1 MAVND
6 YEPGSMVITHVQ
18 GGGRDIIQYIPA
30 RSSYGTPPFVP
41 PGPSPYVGPGMQEYR
56 KLRGTL
62 DKSHSEL
69 KKNLKNETLKEVD
82 ELKSE
87 AGLPGKAVSANDI
100 RDEKSIVD
108 ALMDAKAKSLKAIE
122 DRPAN
127 AYTASD
133 FPQKSESMYQN
144 QLLASR
150 KFYGEFLDRHMSE
163 LAKAYSADIYKAQI
177 AILKQTS
184 QELESKA
191 RSLEAE
197 AQRAAAEV
205 EADYKARKA
214 NIEKKV
220 QSELDQAG
228 SALPQLSNPAPEQW
242 LERATQLVTQA
253 IANKKKLQTANNAL
267 IAKAPNALEKQKAT
281 YNADLLVDE
290 IASLQARLDKLNAE
304 TARRKEIARQAAIRA
319 GNTYAMPANGSVVA
333 TAAGRGLIQVAQGAA
348 SLAQAI
354 SDAIAVL
361 GRVLASAPSVM
372 AVGFAS
378 LTYSSRTA
386 EQWQDQTPDSVRYAL
401 GMDANK
407 LGLPSSVNLNAVAK
421 AGGTVD
427 LPMRLTNEARGNTTT
442 LSVVS
447 TDGVSVPKAVPVRMA
462 AYNAA
467 TGLYEVTVP
476 STVAEAP
483 PLILTWTPASPP
495 GNQNPSSTTPVVP
508 KPVPVYEGAT
518 LTPLKTEPET
528 YPGVITLPDDLI
540 IGFPADSGIKPV
552 YVMFNSPYGE
562 TNAKGKYS
570 GRNYNTDKAGG
581 PILDLDWRTAKI
593 DRAGVDK
600 VKLHA
605 RRFESAPENIVM
617 TDRLEKILRGE
628 IPVTDIDKRYYTHEI
643 RELERYRNLGVK
655 DGEIPKSVQEQK
667 EVWNNTHTATLEDY
681 KVNEREQPL
690 YTAEALRAAYEKELK
705 DALGGIK

>member
-1 MAVND
+1 
-6 YEPGSMVITHVQ
+6 
-18 GGGRDIIQYIPA
+18 
-30 RSSYGTPPFVP
+30 
-41 PGPSPYVGPGMQEYR
+41 
-56 KLRGTL
+56 
-62 DKSHSEL
+62 
-69 KKNLKNETLKEVD
+69 
-82 ELKSE
+82 
-87 AGLPGKAVSANDI
+87 
-100 RDEKSIVD
+100 
-108 ALMDAKAKSLKAIE
+108 MDAKAKSLKAIE

-127 AYTASD
+127 LYTASD
-133 FPQKSESMYQN
+133 FPQKSESMYQS

-184 QELESKA
+184 QELENKA

-214 NIEKKV
+214 NVEKKV

-228 SALPQLSNPAPEQW
+228 NALPQLTNPTPEQW

-319 GNTYAMPANGSVVA
+319 ANTYAMPANGSVVA

-401 GMDANK
+401 GMDAAK
-407 LGLPSSVNLNAVAK
+407 LGLPPSVNLNAVAK
-421 AGGTVD
+421 ASGTVD

-462 AYNAA
+462 AYNAT

-476 STVAEAP
+476 STTAEAP

-518 LTPLKTEPET
+518 LTPVKATPET
-528 YPGVITLPDDLI
+528 YPGVITLPEDLI
-540 IGFPADSGIKPV
+540 IGFPADSGIKPI
-552 YVMFNSPYGE
+552 YVMFRDPRDVPGAATGKGQPVSGNWLGAASQGEGAPIPSQIADKLRGKTFKNWRDFREQFWIAVANDPELSKQFNPGSLAVMRDGGAPYVRE
-562 TNAKGKYS
+562 S
-570 GRNYNTDKAGG
+570 EQAGG
-581 PILDLDWRTAKI
+581 RIKI
-593 DRAGVDK
+593 EIHHKVRIADGGGVYNMGNLVAVTPK
-600 VKLHA
+600 RH
-605 RRFESAPENIVM
+605 I
-617 TDRLEKILRGE
+617 E
-628 IPVTDIDKRYYTHEI
+628 IHK
-643 RELERYRNLGVK
+643 
-655 DGEIPKSVQEQK
+655 
-667 EVWNNTHTATLEDY
+667 
-681 KVNEREQPL
+681 
-690 YTAEALRAAYEKELK
+690 
-705 DALGGIK
+705 GGK

>member
-1 MAVND
+1 
-6 YEPGSMVITHVQ
+6 
-18 GGGRDIIQYIPA
+18 
-30 RSSYGTPPFVP
+30 
-41 PGPSPYVGPGMQEYR
+41 MQEYR
-56 KLRGTL
+56 KLRSTL

-108 ALMDAKAKSLKAIE
+108 ALMDAKAESLKAIE

-127 AYTASD
+127 LYTASD
-133 FPQKSESMYQN
+133 FPQKSESMYQS

-184 QELESKA
+184 QELENKA

-214 NIEKKV
+214 NVEKKV

-228 SALPQLSNPAPEQW
+228 NALPQLTNPTPEQW

-319 GNTYAMPANGSVVA
+319 ANTYAMPANGSVVA

-401 GMDANK
+401 GMDAAK
-407 LGLPSSVNLNAVAK
+407 LGLPPSVNLNAVAK
-421 AGGTVD
+421 ASGTVD

-462 AYNAA
+462 AYNAT

-476 STVAEAP
+476 STTAEAP

-518 LTPLKTEPET
+518 LTPVKATPET
-528 YPGVITLPDDLI
+528 YPGVITLPEDLI
-540 IGFPADSGIKPV
+540 IGFPADSGIKPI
-552 YVMFNSPYGE
+552 YVMFRDPRDVPGAATGKGQPVSGNWLGAASQGEGAPIPSQIADKLRGKTFKNWRDFREQFWIAVANDPELSKQFNPGSLAVMRDGGAPYVRESEQAGGRIKIE
-562 TNAKGKYS
+562 IHHKVRIADGGGVYNMGQPCCSNAKTS
-570 GRNYNTDKAGG
+570 
-581 PILDLDWRTAKI
+581 
-593 DRAGVDK
+593 
-600 VKLHA
+600 
-605 RRFESAPENIVM
+605 
-617 TDRLEKILRGE
+617 
-628 IPVTDIDKRYYTHEI
+628 
-643 RELERYRNLGVK
+643 YRNPQGR
-655 DGEIPKSVQEQK
+655 
-667 EVWNNTHTATLEDY
+667 EV
-681 KVNEREQPL
+681 
-690 YTAEALRAAYEKELK
+690 
-705 DALGGIK
+705 I

>member
-41 PGPSPYVGPGMQEYR
+41 PGPSPYVGTGMQEYR
-56 KLRGTL
+56 KLRSTL

-82 ELKSE
+82 ELKNE

-108 ALMDAKAKSLKAIE
+108 ALMDAKAKSLKVIE

-127 AYTASD
+127 LYTASD
-133 FPQKSESMYQN
+133 FPQKSESMYQS

-163 LAKAYSADIYKAQI
+163 LAKAYSADIYKEQI

-184 QELESKA
+184 QELENKA

-214 NIEKKV
+214 NVEKKV

-228 SALPQLSNPAPEQW
+228 NALPQLTNPTPEQW

-319 GNTYAMPANGSVVA
+319 ANTYAMPANGSVVA

-401 GMDANK
+401 GMDAAK
-407 LGLPSSVNLNAVAK
+407 LGLPPSVNLNAVAK
-421 AGGTVD
+421 ASGTVD

-462 AYNAA
+462 AYNAT

-476 STVAEAP
+476 STTAEAP

-518 LTPLKTEPET
+518 LTPVKATPET
-528 YPGVITLPDDLI
+528 YPGVITLPEDLI
-540 IGFPADSGIKPV
+540 IGFPADSGIKPI
-552 YVMFNSPYGE
+552 YVMFRDPRDVPGAATGKGQPVSGNWLGAASQGEGAPIPSQIADKLRGKTFKNWRDFREQFWIAVANDPELSKQFNPGSLAVMRDGGAPYARE
-562 TNAKGKYS
+562 S
-570 GRNYNTDKAGG
+570 EQAGG
-581 PILDLDWRTAKI
+581 RIKI
-593 DRAGVDK
+593 EIHHKVRIADGGGVYNMGNLVAVTPK
-600 VKLHA
+600 RH
-605 RRFESAPENIVM
+605 I
-617 TDRLEKILRGE
+617 E
-628 IPVTDIDKRYYTHEI
+628 IHK
-643 RELERYRNLGVK
+643 
-655 DGEIPKSVQEQK
+655 
-667 EVWNNTHTATLEDY
+667 
-681 KVNEREQPL
+681 
-690 YTAEALRAAYEKELK
+690 
-705 DALGGIK
+705 GGK

>member
-1 MAVND
+1 
-6 YEPGSMVITHVQ
+6 
-18 GGGRDIIQYIPA
+18 
-30 RSSYGTPPFVP
+30 
-41 PGPSPYVGPGMQEYR
+41 MQEYR
-56 KLRGTL
+56 KLRSTL

-127 AYTASD
+127 LYTASD
-133 FPQKSESMYQN
+133 FPQKSESMYQS

-184 QELESKA
+184 QELENKA

-214 NIEKKV
+214 NVEKKV

-228 SALPQLSNPAPEQW
+228 NALPQLTNPTPEQW

-319 GNTYAMPANGSVVA
+319 ANTYAMPANGSVVA

-401 GMDANK
+401 GMDAAK
-407 LGLPSSVNLNAVAK
+407 LGLPPSVNLNAVAK
-421 AGGTVD
+421 ASGTVD

-462 AYNAA
+462 AYNAT

-476 STVAEAP
+476 STTAEAP

-518 LTPLKTEPET
+518 LTPVKATPET
-528 YPGVITLPDDLI
+528 YPGVITLPEDLI
-540 IGFPADSGIKPV
+540 IGFPADSGIKPI
-552 YVMFNSPYGE
+552 YVMFRDPRDVPGAATGKGQPVSGNWLGAASQGEGAPIPSQIADKLRGKTFKNWRDFREQFWIAVANDPELSKQFNPGSLAVMRDGGAPYVRE
-562 TNAKGKYS
+562 S
-570 GRNYNTDKAGG
+570 EQAGG
-581 PILDLDWRTAKI
+581 RIKI
-593 DRAGVDK
+593 EIHHKVRIADGGGVYNMGNLVAVTPK
-600 VKLHA
+600 RH
-605 RRFESAPENIVM
+605 M
-617 TDRLEKILRGE
+617 E
-628 IPVTDIDKRYYTHEI
+628 IHK
-643 RELERYRNLGVK
+643 
-655 DGEIPKSVQEQK
+655 
-667 EVWNNTHTATLEDY
+667 
-681 KVNEREQPL
+681 
-690 YTAEALRAAYEKELK
+690 
-705 DALGGIK
+705 GGK

>member
-41 PGPSPYVGPGMQEYR
+41 PGPSPYVGTGMQEYR
-56 KLRGTL
+56 KLRSTL

-82 ELKSE
+82 ELKNE

-108 ALMDAKAKSLKAIE
+108 ALMDAKAKSLKVIE

-127 AYTASD
+127 LYTASD
-133 FPQKSESMYQN
+133 FPQKSESMYQS

-163 LAKAYSADIYKAQI
+163 LAKAYSADIYKEQI

-184 QELESKA
+184 QELENKA

-214 NIEKKV
+214 NVEKKV
-220 QSELDQAG
+220 QSELDQTG
-228 SALPQLSNPAPEQW
+228 NALPQLTNPTPEQW

-319 GNTYAMPANGSVVA
+319 ANTYAMPANGSVVA

-401 GMDANK
+401 GMDAAK
-407 LGLPSSVNLNAVAK
+407 LGLPPSVNLNAVAK
-421 AGGTVD
+421 ASGTVD

-462 AYNAA
+462 AYNAT

-476 STVAEAP
+476 STTAEAP

-508 KPVPVYEGAT
+508 KPVPVYEGVT
-518 LTPLKTEPET
+518 LTPLKTEPES
-528 YPGVITLPDDLI
+528 YPGVLLDLNDLI
-540 IGFPADSGIKPV
+540 VIFPADSGVKPV
-552 YVMFNSPYGE
+552 YVMLSSPLDSGIFTRRQLQKKFDSHKYDFGLGE
-562 TNAKGKYS
+562 KSANNGTLAEFRDKILEHLADPATVEKGTYHSEVKSKVHYNA
-570 GRNYNTDKAGG
+570 
-581 PILDLDWRTAKI
+581 RT
-593 DRAGVDK
+593 
-600 VKLHA
+600 
-605 RRFESAPENIVM
+605 NIVVIIGEDGM
-617 TDRLEKILRGE
+617 FVSGWRIEPGTDQYNFYMK
-628 IPVTDIDKRYYTHEI
+628 
-643 RELERYRNLGVK
+643 N
-655 DGEIPKSVQEQK
+655 
-667 EVWNNTHTATLEDY
+667 EVL
-681 KVNEREQPL
+681 
-690 YTAEALRAAYEKELK
+690 
-705 DALGGIK
+705 

>member
-1 MAVND
+1 
-6 YEPGSMVITHVQ
+6 
-18 GGGRDIIQYIPA
+18 
-30 RSSYGTPPFVP
+30 
-41 PGPSPYVGPGMQEYR
+41 MQEYR
-56 KLRGTL
+56 KLRSTL

-87 AGLPGKAVSANDI
+87 AGLPGRAVSANDI

-108 ALMDAKAKSLKAIE
+108 ALMDAKAKSLKVIE

-127 AYTASD
+127 LYTASD
-133 FPQKSESMYQN
+133 FPQKSESMYQS

-184 QELESKA
+184 QELENKA

-214 NIEKKV
+214 NVEKKV

-228 SALPQLSNPAPEQW
+228 NALPQLTNPTPEQW

-319 GNTYAMPANGSVVA
+319 ANTYAMPANGSVVA

-401 GMDANK
+401 GMDAAK
-407 LGLPSSVNLNAVAK
+407 LGLPPSVNLNAVAK
-421 AGGTVD
+421 ASGTVD

-462 AYNAA
+462 AYNAT

-476 STVAEAP
+476 STTAEAP

-495 GNQNPSSTTPVVP
+495 GNQNPSSTTPVIP
-508 KPVPVYEGAT
+508 KAVPVYEGAT
-518 LTPLKTEPET
+518 LTPVKASPET
-528 YPGVITLPDDLI
+528 YPGVITLPEDLI
-540 IGFPADSGIKPV
+540 IGFPADSGIKPI
-552 YVMFNSPYGE
+552 YVMFRDPRDVPGAATGKGQPVSGNWLGAASQGEGAPIPSQIADKLRGKTFKNWRDFREQFWIAVANDPELSKQFNPGSLAVMRDGGAPYVRE
-562 TNAKGKYS
+562 S
-570 GRNYNTDKAGG
+570 EQAGG
-581 PILDLDWRTAKI
+581 RIKI
-593 DRAGVDK
+593 EIHHKVRIADGGGVYNMGNLVAVTPK
-600 VKLHA
+600 RH
-605 RRFESAPENIVM
+605 I
-617 TDRLEKILRGE
+617 E
-628 IPVTDIDKRYYTHEI
+628 IHK
-643 RELERYRNLGVK
+643 
-655 DGEIPKSVQEQK
+655 
-667 EVWNNTHTATLEDY
+667 
-681 KVNEREQPL
+681 
-690 YTAEALRAAYEKELK
+690 
-705 DALGGIK
+705 GGK

>member
-1 MAVND
+1 
-6 YEPGSMVITHVQ
+6 
-18 GGGRDIIQYIPA
+18 
-30 RSSYGTPPFVP
+30 
-41 PGPSPYVGPGMQEYR
+41 MQEYR
-56 KLRGTL
+56 KLRSTL

-108 ALMDAKAKSLKAIE
+108 ALMDAKAKSLKVIE

-127 AYTASD
+127 LYTASD
-133 FPQKSESMYQN
+133 FPQKSESMYQS

-184 QELESKA
+184 QELENKA

-214 NIEKKV
+214 NVEKKV

-228 SALPQLSNPAPEQW
+228 NALPQLTNPTPEQW

-319 GNTYAMPANGSVVA
+319 ANTYAMPANGSVVA

-427 LPMRLTNEARGNTTT
+427 LPMRLTNETRGNTTT

-462 AYNAA
+462 AYNTA

-483 PLILTWTPASPP
+483 PLILTWTPVSPP

-518 LTPLKTEPET
+518 LTPVKATPET
-528 YPGVITLPDDLI
+528 YLGVITLPEDLI
-540 IGFPADSGIKPV
+540 IGFPADSGIKPI
-552 YVMFNSPYGE
+552 YVMFRDPRDVPGAATGKGQPVSGNWLGAASQGEGAPIPSQIADKLRGKTFKNWRDFREQFWIAVANDPELSKQFNPGSLAVMRDGGAPYVRE
-562 TNAKGKYS
+562 S
-570 GRNYNTDKAGG
+570 EQAGG
-581 PILDLDWRTAKI
+581 RIKI
-593 DRAGVDK
+593 EIHHKVRIADGGGVYNMGNLVAVTPK
-600 VKLHA
+600 RH
-605 RRFESAPENIVM
+605 I
-617 TDRLEKILRGE
+617 E
-628 IPVTDIDKRYYTHEI
+628 IHK
-643 RELERYRNLGVK
+643 
-655 DGEIPKSVQEQK
+655 
-667 EVWNNTHTATLEDY
+667 
-681 KVNEREQPL
+681 
-690 YTAEALRAAYEKELK
+690 
-705 DALGGIK
+705 GGK

>member
-1 MAVND
+1 
-6 YEPGSMVITHVQ
+6 
-18 GGGRDIIQYIPA
+18 
-30 RSSYGTPPFVP
+30 
-41 PGPSPYVGPGMQEYR
+41 MQEYR
-56 KLRGTL
+56 KLRSTL

-127 AYTASD
+127 LYTASD
-133 FPQKSESMYQN
+133 FPQKSESMYQS

-184 QELESKA
+184 QELENKA

-214 NIEKKV
+214 NVEKKV

-228 SALPQLSNPAPEQW
+228 NALPQLTNPTPEQW

-319 GNTYAMPANGSVVA
+319 ANTYAMPANGSVVA

-354 SDAIAVL
+354 SDAIVVL

-401 GMDANK
+401 GMDAAK
-407 LGLPSSVNLNAVAK
+407 LGLPPSVNLNAVAK
-421 AGGTVD
+421 ASGTVD

-462 AYNAA
+462 AYNAT

-476 STVAEAP
+476 STTAEAP

-518 LTPLKTEPET
+518 LTPVKATPET
-528 YPGVITLPDDLI
+528 YPGVITLPEDLI
-540 IGFPADSGIKPV
+540 IGFPADSGIKPI
-552 YVMFNSPYGE
+552 YVMFRDPRDVPGAATGKGQPVSGNWLGAASQGEGAPIPSQIADKLRGKTFKNWRDFREQFWIAVANDPELSKQFNPGSLAVMRDGGAPYVRE
-562 TNAKGKYS
+562 S
-570 GRNYNTDKAGG
+570 EQAGG
-581 PILDLDWRTAKI
+581 RIKI
-593 DRAGVDK
+593 EIHHKVRIADGGGVYNMGNLVAVTPK
-600 VKLHA
+600 RHIEIHKG
-605 RRFESAPENIVM
+605 
-617 TDRLEKILRGE
+617 GE
-628 IPVTDIDKRYYTHEI
+628 
-643 RELERYRNLGVK
+643 
-655 DGEIPKSVQEQK
+655 
-667 EVWNNTHTATLEDY
+667 
-681 KVNEREQPL
+681 
-690 YTAEALRAAYEKELK
+690 
-705 DALGGIK
+705 

>member
-1 MAVND
+1 
-6 YEPGSMVITHVQ
+6 
-18 GGGRDIIQYIPA
+18 
-30 RSSYGTPPFVP
+30 
-41 PGPSPYVGPGMQEYR
+41 MQEYR
-56 KLRGTL
+56 KLRSTL

-127 AYTASD
+127 LYTASD
-133 FPQKSESMYQN
+133 FPQKSESMYQS

-184 QELESKA
+184 QELENKA

-214 NIEKKV
+214 NVEKKV

-228 SALPQLSNPAPEQW
+228 NALPQLTNPTPEQW

-319 GNTYAMPANGSVVA
+319 ANTYAMPANGSVVA

-407 LGLPSSVNLNAVAK
+407 LGLTSSVNLNAVAK

-427 LPMRLTNEARGNTTT
+427 LPMRLTNETRGNTTT

-462 AYNAA
+462 AYNTA

-483 PLILTWTPASPP
+483 PLILTWTPVSPP

-518 LTPLKTEPET
+518 LTPVKATPET
-528 YPGVITLPDDLI
+528 YPGVITLPEDLI
-540 IGFPADSGIKPV
+540 IGFPADSGIKPI
-552 YVMFNSPYGE
+552 YVMFRDPRDVPGAATGKGQPVSGNWLGAASQGEGAPIPSQIADKLRGKTFKNWRDFREQFWIAVANDPELSKQFNPGSLAVMRDGGAPYVRE
-562 TNAKGKYS
+562 S
-570 GRNYNTDKAGG
+570 EQAGG
-581 PILDLDWRTAKI
+581 RIKI
-593 DRAGVDK
+593 EIHHKVRIADGGGVYNMGNLVAVTPK
-600 VKLHA
+600 RH
-605 RRFESAPENIVM
+605 I
-617 TDRLEKILRGE
+617 E
-628 IPVTDIDKRYYTHEI
+628 IHK
-643 RELERYRNLGVK
+643 
-655 DGEIPKSVQEQK
+655 
-667 EVWNNTHTATLEDY
+667 
-681 KVNEREQPL
+681 
-690 YTAEALRAAYEKELK
+690 
-705 DALGGIK
+705 GGK

>member
-1 MAVND
+1 
-6 YEPGSMVITHVQ
+6 
-18 GGGRDIIQYIPA
+18 
-30 RSSYGTPPFVP
+30 
-41 PGPSPYVGPGMQEYR
+41 MQEYR
-56 KLRGTL
+56 KLRSTL

-108 ALMDAKAKSLKAIE
+108 ALMDAKAKSLKVIE

-127 AYTASD
+127 LYTASD
-133 FPQKSESMYQN
+133 FPQKSESMYQS

-184 QELESKA
+184 QELENKA

-214 NIEKKV
+214 NVEKKV

-228 SALPQLSNPAPEQW
+228 NALPQLTNPTPEQW

-319 GNTYAMPANGSVVA
+319 ANTYAMPANGSVVA

-427 LPMRLTNEARGNTTT
+427 LLMRLTNETRGNTTT

-462 AYNAA
+462 AYNTA

-483 PLILTWTPASPP
+483 PLILTWTPVSPP

-518 LTPLKTEPET
+518 LTPVKATPET
-528 YPGVITLPDDLI
+528 YPGVITLPEDLI
-540 IGFPADSGIKPV
+540 IGFPADSGIKPI
-552 YVMFNSPYGE
+552 YVMFRDPRDVPGAATGKGQPVSGNWLGAASQGEGAPIPSQIADKLRGKTFKNWRDFREQFWIAVANDPELSKQFNPGSLAVMRDGGAPYVRE
-562 TNAKGKYS
+562 S
-570 GRNYNTDKAGG
+570 EQAGG
-581 PILDLDWRTAKI
+581 RIKI
-593 DRAGVDK
+593 EIHHKVRIADGGGVYNMGNLVAVTPK
-600 VKLHA
+600 RH
-605 RRFESAPENIVM
+605 I
-617 TDRLEKILRGE
+617 E
-628 IPVTDIDKRYYTHEI
+628 IHK
-643 RELERYRNLGVK
+643 
-655 DGEIPKSVQEQK
+655 
-667 EVWNNTHTATLEDY
+667 
-681 KVNEREQPL
+681 
-690 YTAEALRAAYEKELK
+690 
-705 DALGGIK
+705 GGK

>member
-1 MAVND
+1 
-6 YEPGSMVITHVQ
+6 
-18 GGGRDIIQYIPA
+18 
-30 RSSYGTPPFVP
+30 
-41 PGPSPYVGPGMQEYR
+41 MQEYR
-56 KLRGTL
+56 KLRSTL

-108 ALMDAKAKSLKAIE
+108 ALMDAKAKSLKVIE

-127 AYTASD
+127 LYTASD
-133 FPQKSESMYQN
+133 FPQKSESMYQS

-184 QELESKA
+184 QELENKA

-214 NIEKKV
+214 DVEKKV

-228 SALPQLSNPAPEQW
+228 NALPQLTNPTPEQW

-319 GNTYAMPANGSVVA
+319 ANTYAMPANGSVVA

-401 GMDANK
+401 GMDAAK
-407 LGLPSSVNLNAVAK
+407 LGLPPSVNLNAVAK
-421 AGGTVD
+421 ASGTVD

-462 AYNAA
+462 AYNAT

-476 STVAEAP
+476 STTAEAP

-518 LTPLKTEPET
+518 LTPVKATPET
-528 YPGVITLPDDLI
+528 YPGVITLPEDLI
-540 IGFPADSGIKPV
+540 IGFPADSGIKPI
-552 YVMFNSPYGE
+552 YVMFRDPRDVPGAATGKGQPVSGNWLGAASQGEGAPIPSQIADKLRGKTFKNWRDFREQFWIAVANDPELSKQFNPGSLAVMRDGGAPYVRE
-562 TNAKGKYS
+562 S
-570 GRNYNTDKAGG
+570 EQAGG
-581 PILDLDWRTAKI
+581 RIKI
-593 DRAGVDK
+593 EIHHKVRIADGGGVYNMGNLVAVTPK
-600 VKLHA
+600 RH
-605 RRFESAPENIVM
+605 I
-617 TDRLEKILRGE
+617 E
-628 IPVTDIDKRYYTHEI
+628 IHK
-643 RELERYRNLGVK
+643 
-655 DGEIPKSVQEQK
+655 
-667 EVWNNTHTATLEDY
+667 
-681 KVNEREQPL
+681 
-690 YTAEALRAAYEKELK
+690 
-705 DALGGIK
+705 GGK

>member
-1 MAVND
+1 
-6 YEPGSMVITHVQ
+6 
-18 GGGRDIIQYIPA
+18 
-30 RSSYGTPPFVP
+30 
-41 PGPSPYVGPGMQEYR
+41 MQEYR
-56 KLRGTL
+56 KLRSTL

-69 KKNLKNETLKEVD
+69 KKNLKNETLKEVN

-108 ALMDAKAKSLKAIE
+108 ALMDAKAKSLKVIE

-127 AYTASD
+127 LYTASD
-133 FPQKSESMYQN
+133 FPQKSESMYQS

-177 AILKQTS
+177 AILNQTS
-184 QELESKA
+184 QELENKA

-214 NIEKKV
+214 NVEKKV

-228 SALPQLSNPAPEQW
+228 NALPQLTNPTPEQW

-319 GNTYAMPANGSVVA
+319 ANTYAMPANGSVVA

-401 GMDANK
+401 GMDAAK
-407 LGLPSSVNLNAVAK
+407 LGLPPSVNLNAVAK
-421 AGGTVD
+421 ASGTVD

-462 AYNAA
+462 AYNTA

-518 LTPLKTEPET
+518 LTPVKASPET
-528 YPGVITLPDDLI
+528 YPGVITLPEDLI
-540 IGFPADSGIKPV
+540 IGFPADSGIKPI
-552 YVMFNSPYGE
+552 YVMFRDPRDVPGAATGKGQPVSGNWLGAASQGEGAPIPSQIADKLRGKTFKNWRDFREQFWIAVANDPELSKQFNPGSLAVMRDGGAPYVRE
-562 TNAKGKYS
+562 S
-570 GRNYNTDKAGG
+570 EQAGG
-581 PILDLDWRTAKI
+581 RIKI
-593 DRAGVDK
+593 EIHHKVRIADGGGVYNMGNLVAVTPK
-600 VKLHA
+600 RH
-605 RRFESAPENIVM
+605 I
-617 TDRLEKILRGE
+617 E
-628 IPVTDIDKRYYTHEI
+628 IHK
-643 RELERYRNLGVK
+643 
-655 DGEIPKSVQEQK
+655 
-667 EVWNNTHTATLEDY
+667 
-681 KVNEREQPL
+681 
-690 YTAEALRAAYEKELK
+690 
-705 DALGGIK
+705 GGK

>member
-1 MAVND
+1 
-6 YEPGSMVITHVQ
+6 
-18 GGGRDIIQYIPA
+18 
-30 RSSYGTPPFVP
+30 
-41 PGPSPYVGPGMQEYR
+41 MQEYR
-56 KLRGTL
+56 KLRSTL

-108 ALMDAKAKSLKAIE
+108 ALMDAKAKSLKVIE

-127 AYTASD
+127 LYTASD
-133 FPQKSESMYQN
+133 FPQKSESMYQR

-184 QELESKA
+184 QELENKA

-214 NIEKKV
+214 NVEKKV

-228 SALPQLSNPAPEQW
+228 NALPQLTNPTPEQW

-319 GNTYAMPANGSVVA
+319 ANTYAMPANGSVVA

-401 GMDANK
+401 GMDAAK
-407 LGLPSSVNLNAVAK
+407 LGLPPSVNLNAVAK
-421 AGGTVD
+421 ASGTVD

-462 AYNAA
+462 AYNAT

-476 STVAEAP
+476 STTAEAP

-518 LTPLKTEPET
+518 LTPVKATPET
-528 YPGVITLPDDLI
+528 YPGVITLPEDLI
-540 IGFPADSGIKPV
+540 IGFPADSGIKPI
-552 YVMFNSPYGE
+552 YVMFRDPRDVPGAATGKGQPVSGNWLGAASQGEGAPIPSQIADKLRGKTFKNWRDFREQFWIAVANDPELSKQFNPGSLAVMRDGGAPYVRE
-562 TNAKGKYS
+562 S
-570 GRNYNTDKAGG
+570 EQAGG
-581 PILDLDWRTAKI
+581 RIKI
-593 DRAGVDK
+593 EIHHKVRIADGGGVYNMGNLVAVTPK
-600 VKLHA
+600 RH
-605 RRFESAPENIVM
+605 I
-617 TDRLEKILRGE
+617 E
-628 IPVTDIDKRYYTHEI
+628 IHK
-643 RELERYRNLGVK
+643 
-655 DGEIPKSVQEQK
+655 
-667 EVWNNTHTATLEDY
+667 
-681 KVNEREQPL
+681 
-690 YTAEALRAAYEKELK
+690 
-705 DALGGIK
+705 GGK

>member
-1 MAVND
+1 
-6 YEPGSMVITHVQ
+6 
-18 GGGRDIIQYIPA
+18 
-30 RSSYGTPPFVP
+30 
-41 PGPSPYVGPGMQEYR
+41 MQEYR
-56 KLRGTL
+56 KLRSTL

-108 ALMDAKAKSLKAIE
+108 ALMDAKAKSLKVIE

-127 AYTASD
+127 LYTASD
-133 FPQKSESMYQN
+133 FPQKSESMYQS
-144 QLLASR
+144 QLLSSR

-184 QELESKA
+184 QELENKA

-214 NIEKKV
+214 NVEKKV

-228 SALPQLSNPAPEQW
+228 NALPQLTNPTAEQW

-281 YNADLLVDE
+281 HNADLLVDE

-319 GNTYAMPANGSVVA
+319 ANTYAMPADGSVVA

-361 GRVLASAPSVM
+361 GRVLVSAPSVM

-401 GMDANK
+401 GMDAAK
-407 LGLPSSVNLNAVAK
+407 LGLPPSVNLNAVAK
-421 AGGTVD
+421 ASGTVD

-462 AYNAA
+462 AYNAT

-476 STVAEAP
+476 STTAEAP

-518 LTPLKTEPET
+518 LTPVKATPET
-528 YPGVITLPDDLI
+528 YPGVITLPEDLI
-540 IGFPADSGIKPV
+540 IGFPADSGIKPI
-552 YVMFNSPYGE
+552 YVMFRDPRDVPGAATGKGQPVSGNWLGAASQGEGAPIPSQIADKLRGKTFKNWRDFREQFWIAVANDPELSKQFNPGSLAVMRDGGAPYVRE
-562 TNAKGKYS
+562 S
-570 GRNYNTDKAGG
+570 EQAGG
-581 PILDLDWRTAKI
+581 RIKI
-593 DRAGVDK
+593 EIHHKVRIADGGGVYNMGNLVAVTPK
-600 VKLHA
+600 RH
-605 RRFESAPENIVM
+605 I
-617 TDRLEKILRGE
+617 E
-628 IPVTDIDKRYYTHEI
+628 IHK
-643 RELERYRNLGVK
+643 
-655 DGEIPKSVQEQK
+655 
-667 EVWNNTHTATLEDY
+667 
-681 KVNEREQPL
+681 
-690 YTAEALRAAYEKELK
+690 
-705 DALGGIK
+705 GGK

>member
-1 MAVND
+1 
-6 YEPGSMVITHVQ
+6 
-18 GGGRDIIQYIPA
+18 
-30 RSSYGTPPFVP
+30 
-41 PGPSPYVGPGMQEYR
+41 MQEYR
-56 KLRGTL
+56 KLRSTL

-108 ALMDAKAKSLKAIE
+108 ALMDAKAKSLKVIE

-127 AYTASD
+127 LYTASD
-133 FPQKSESMYQN
+133 FPQKSESMYQS

-184 QELESKA
+184 QELENKA

-214 NIEKKV
+214 NVEKKV

-228 SALPQLSNPAPEQW
+228 NALPQLTNPTPEQW

-319 GNTYAMPANGSVVA
+319 ANTYAMPANGSVVA

-427 LPMRLTNEARGNTTT
+427 LPMRLTNETLGNTTT

-462 AYNAA
+462 AYNTA

-483 PLILTWTPASPP
+483 PLILTWTPVSPP

-518 LTPLKTEPET
+518 LTPVKATPET
-528 YPGVITLPDDLI
+528 YLGVITLPEDLI
-540 IGFPADSGIKPV
+540 IGFPADSGIKPI
-552 YVMFNSPYGE
+552 YVMFRDPRDVPGAATGKGQPVSGNWLGAASQGEGAPIPSQIADKLRGKTFKNWRDFREQFWIAVANDPELSKQFNPGSLAVMRDGGAPYVRE
-562 TNAKGKYS
+562 S
-570 GRNYNTDKAGG
+570 EQAGG
-581 PILDLDWRTAKI
+581 RIKI
-593 DRAGVDK
+593 EIHHKVRIADGGGVYNMGNLVAVTPK
-600 VKLHA
+600 RH
-605 RRFESAPENIVM
+605 I
-617 TDRLEKILRGE
+617 E
-628 IPVTDIDKRYYTHEI
+628 IHK
-643 RELERYRNLGVK
+643 
-655 DGEIPKSVQEQK
+655 
-667 EVWNNTHTATLEDY
+667 
-681 KVNEREQPL
+681 
-690 YTAEALRAAYEKELK
+690 
-705 DALGGIK
+705 GGK

>member
-1 MAVND
+1 
-6 YEPGSMVITHVQ
+6 
-18 GGGRDIIQYIPA
+18 
-30 RSSYGTPPFVP
+30 
-41 PGPSPYVGPGMQEYR
+41 MQEYR
-56 KLRGTL
+56 KLRSTL

-127 AYTASD
+127 LYTALD
-133 FPQKSESMYQN
+133 FPQKSESMYQS
-144 QLLASR
+144 QLLSSR

-184 QELESKA
+184 QELENKA

-214 NIEKKV
+214 NVEKKV

-228 SALPQLSNPAPEQW
+228 NALPQLTNPTPEQW

-319 GNTYAMPANGSVVA
+319 ANTYAMPANGSVVA

-401 GMDANK
+401 GMDAAK
-407 LGLPSSVNLNAVAK
+407 LGLPPSVNLNAVAK
-421 AGGTVD
+421 ASGTVD

-462 AYNAA
+462 AYNAT

-476 STVAEAP
+476 STTAEAP

-495 GNQNPSSTTPVVP
+495 GNQNPSSTTPVIP

-518 LTPLKTEPET
+518 LTPVKATPET
-528 YPGVITLPDDLI
+528 YPGVITLPEDLI
-540 IGFPADSGIKPV
+540 IGFPADSGIKPI
-552 YVMFNSPYGE
+552 YVMFRDPRDVPGAATGKGQPVSGNWLGAASQGEGAPIPSQIADKLRGKTFKNWRDFREQFWIAVANDPELSKQFNPGSLAVMRDGGAPYVRE
-562 TNAKGKYS
+562 S
-570 GRNYNTDKAGG
+570 EQAGG
-581 PILDLDWRTAKI
+581 RIKI
-593 DRAGVDK
+593 EIHHKVRIADGGGVYNMGNLVAVTPK
-600 VKLHA
+600 RH
-605 RRFESAPENIVM
+605 I
-617 TDRLEKILRGE
+617 E
-628 IPVTDIDKRYYTHEI
+628 IHK
-643 RELERYRNLGVK
+643 
-655 DGEIPKSVQEQK
+655 
-667 EVWNNTHTATLEDY
+667 
-681 KVNEREQPL
+681 
-690 YTAEALRAAYEKELK
+690 
-705 DALGGIK
+705 GGK

>member
-1 MAVND
+1 
-6 YEPGSMVITHVQ
+6 
-18 GGGRDIIQYIPA
+18 
-30 RSSYGTPPFVP
+30 
-41 PGPSPYVGPGMQEYR
+41 MQEYR
-56 KLRGTL
+56 KLRSTL

-127 AYTASD
+127 LYTASD
-133 FPQKSESMYQN
+133 FPQKSEAMYQN

-184 QELESKA
+184 QELENKA

-214 NIEKKV
+214 NVEKKV

-228 SALPQLSNPAPEQW
+228 NALPQLTNPTPEQW

-319 GNTYAMPANGSVVA
+319 ANTYAMPANGSVVA

-401 GMDANK
+401 GMDAAK
-407 LGLPSSVNLNAVAK
+407 LGLPPSVNLNAVAK
-421 AGGTVD
+421 ASGTVD

-462 AYNAA
+462 AYNAT

-476 STVAEAP
+476 STTAEAP

-518 LTPLKTEPET
+518 LTPVKATPET
-528 YPGVITLPDDLI
+528 YPGVITLPEDLI
-540 IGFPADSGIKPV
+540 IGFPADSGIKPI
-552 YVMFNSPYGE
+552 YVMFRDPRDVPGAATGKGQPVSGNWLGAASQGEGAPIPSQIADKLRGKTFKNWRDFREQFWIAVANDPELSKQFNPGSLAVMRDGGAPYVRE
-562 TNAKGKYS
+562 S
-570 GRNYNTDKAGG
+570 EQAGG
-581 PILDLDWRTAKI
+581 RIKI
-593 DRAGVDK
+593 EIHHKVRIVDGGGVYNMGNLVAVTPK
-600 VKLHA
+600 RH
-605 RRFESAPENIVM
+605 I
-617 TDRLEKILRGE
+617 E
-628 IPVTDIDKRYYTHEI
+628 IHK
-643 RELERYRNLGVK
+643 
-655 DGEIPKSVQEQK
+655 
-667 EVWNNTHTATLEDY
+667 
-681 KVNEREQPL
+681 
-690 YTAEALRAAYEKELK
+690 
-705 DALGGIK
+705 GGK

>member
-1 MAVND
+1 
-6 YEPGSMVITHVQ
+6 
-18 GGGRDIIQYIPA
+18 
-30 RSSYGTPPFVP
+30 
-41 PGPSPYVGPGMQEYR
+41 MQEYR
-56 KLRGTL
+56 KLRSTL

-108 ALMDAKAKSLKAIE
+108 ALMDAKAESLKAIE

-127 AYTASD
+127 LYTASD
-133 FPQKSESMYQN
+133 FPQKSESMYQS

-184 QELESKA
+184 QELENKA

-214 NIEKKV
+214 NVEKKV

-228 SALPQLSNPAPEQW
+228 NALPQLTNPTPEQW

-319 GNTYAMPANGSVVA
+319 ANTYAMPANGSVVA

-361 GRVLASAPSVM
+361 GRILASAPSVM

-401 GMDANK
+401 GMDAAK
-407 LGLPSSVNLNAVAK
+407 LGLPPSVNLNAVAK
-421 AGGTVD
+421 ASGTVD

-462 AYNAA
+462 AYNAT

-476 STVAEAP
+476 STTAEAP

-518 LTPLKTEPET
+518 LTPVKATPET
-528 YPGVITLPDDLI
+528 YPGVITLPEDLI
-540 IGFPADSGIKPV
+540 IGFPADSGIKPI
-552 YVMFNSPYGE
+552 YVMFRDPRDVPGAATGKGQPVSGNWLGAASQGEGAPIPSQIADKLRGKTFKNWRDFREQFWIAVANDPELSKQFNPGSLAVMRDGGAPYVRE
-562 TNAKGKYS
+562 S
-570 GRNYNTDKAGG
+570 EQAGG
-581 PILDLDWRTAKI
+581 RIKI
-593 DRAGVDK
+593 EIHHKVRIADGGGVYNMGNL
-600 VKLHA
+600 VAVTPKLH
-605 RRFESAPENIVM
+605 I
-617 TDRLEKILRGE
+617 E
-628 IPVTDIDKRYYTHEI
+628 IHK
-643 RELERYRNLGVK
+643 
-655 DGEIPKSVQEQK
+655 
-667 EVWNNTHTATLEDY
+667 
-681 KVNEREQPL
+681 
-690 YTAEALRAAYEKELK
+690 
-705 DALGGIK
+705 GGK

>member
-1 MAVND
+1 
-6 YEPGSMVITHVQ
+6 
-18 GGGRDIIQYIPA
+18 
-30 RSSYGTPPFVP
+30 
-41 PGPSPYVGPGMQEYR
+41 MQEYR
-56 KLRGTL
+56 KLRSTL

-127 AYTASD
+127 LYTASD
-133 FPQKSESMYQN
+133 FPQKSESMYQS

-184 QELESKA
+184 QELENKA

-214 NIEKKV
+214 NVEKKV

-228 SALPQLSNPAPEQW
+228 NALPQLTNPTPEQW

-319 GNTYAMPANGSVVA
+319 ANTYAMPANGSVVA

-401 GMDANK
+401 GMDAAK
-407 LGLPSSVNLNAVAK
+407 LGLPPSVNLNAVAK
-421 AGGTVD
+421 ASGTVD

-462 AYNAA
+462 AYNAT

-476 STVAEAP
+476 STTAEAP

-518 LTPLKTEPET
+518 LTPVKATPET
-528 YPGVITLPDDLI
+528 YPGVITLPEDLI
-540 IGFPADSGIKPV
+540 IGFPADSGIKPI
-552 YVMFNSPYGE
+552 YVMFRDPRDVPGAATGKGQPVSGNWLGAASQGEGAPIPSQIADKLRGKTFKNWRDFREQFWIAVANDPELSKQFNPGSLAVMRDGGAPYVRE
-562 TNAKGKYS
+562 S
-570 GRNYNTDKAGG
+570 EQAGG
-581 PILDLDWRTAKI
+581 RIKI
-593 DRAGVDK
+593 EIHHKVRIVDGGGVYNMGNLVAVTPK
-600 VKLHA
+600 RH
-605 RRFESAPENIVM
+605 I
-617 TDRLEKILRGE
+617 E
-628 IPVTDIDKRYYTHEI
+628 IHK
-643 RELERYRNLGVK
+643 
-655 DGEIPKSVQEQK
+655 
-667 EVWNNTHTATLEDY
+667 
-681 KVNEREQPL
+681 
-690 YTAEALRAAYEKELK
+690 
-705 DALGGIK
+705 GGK

>member
-1 MAVND
+1 
-6 YEPGSMVITHVQ
+6 
-18 GGGRDIIQYIPA
+18 
-30 RSSYGTPPFVP
+30 
-41 PGPSPYVGPGMQEYR
+41 MQEYR
-56 KLRGTL
+56 KLRSTL

-127 AYTASD
+127 LYTASD

-184 QELESKA
+184 QELENKA

-214 NIEKKV
+214 NVEKKV

-228 SALPQLSNPAPEQW
+228 NALPQLTNPTPEQW

-319 GNTYAMPANGSVVA
+319 ANTYAMPANGSVVA

-361 GRVLASAPSVM
+361 GRVLVSAPSVM

-401 GMDANK
+401 GMDAAK
-407 LGLPSSVNLNAVAK
+407 LGLPPSVNLNAVAK
-421 AGGTVD
+421 ASGTVD

-462 AYNAA
+462 AYNAT

-476 STVAEAP
+476 STTAEAP

-518 LTPLKTEPET
+518 LTPVKATPET
-528 YPGVITLPDDLI
+528 YPGVITLPEDLI
-540 IGFPADSGIKPV
+540 IGFPADSGIKPI
-552 YVMFNSPYGE
+552 YVMFRDPRDVPGAATGKGQPVSGNWLGAASQGEGAPIPSQIADKLRGKTFKNWRDFREQFWIAVANDPELSKQFNPGSLAVMRDGGAPYVRE
-562 TNAKGKYS
+562 S
-570 GRNYNTDKAGG
+570 EQAGG
-581 PILDLDWRTAKI
+581 RIKI
-593 DRAGVDK
+593 EIHHKVRIADGGGVYNMGNLVAVTPK
-600 VKLHA
+600 RH
-605 RRFESAPENIVM
+605 I
-617 TDRLEKILRGE
+617 E
-628 IPVTDIDKRYYTHEI
+628 IHK
-643 RELERYRNLGVK
+643 
-655 DGEIPKSVQEQK
+655 
-667 EVWNNTHTATLEDY
+667 
-681 KVNEREQPL
+681 
-690 YTAEALRAAYEKELK
+690 
-705 DALGGIK
+705 GGK

>member
-1 MAVND
+1 
-6 YEPGSMVITHVQ
+6 
-18 GGGRDIIQYIPA
+18 
-30 RSSYGTPPFVP
+30 
-41 PGPSPYVGPGMQEYR
+41 MQEYR
-56 KLRGTL
+56 KLRSTL

-127 AYTASD
+127 LYTASD
-133 FPQKSESMYQN
+133 FPQKSESMYQS

-184 QELESKA
+184 QELENKA

-214 NIEKKV
+214 NVEKKV

-228 SALPQLSNPAPEQW
+228 NALPQLTNPTPEQW

-319 GNTYAMPANGSVVA
+319 ANTYAMPANGSVVA

-401 GMDANK
+401 GMDAAK
-407 LGLPSSVNLNAVAK
+407 LGLPPSVNLNAVAK
-421 AGGTVD
+421 ASGTVD

-462 AYNAA
+462 AYNAT

-476 STVAEAP
+476 STTAEAP

-518 LTPLKTEPET
+518 LTPVKATPET
-528 YPGVITLPDDLI
+528 YPGVITLSEDLI
-540 IGFPADSGIKPV
+540 IGFPADSGIKPI
-552 YVMFNSPYGE
+552 YVMFRDPRDVPGAATGKGQPVSGNWLGAASQGEGAPIPSQIADKLRGKTFKNWRDFREQFWIAVANDPELSKQFNPGSLAVMRDGGAPYVRE
-562 TNAKGKYS
+562 S
-570 GRNYNTDKAGG
+570 EQAGG
-581 PILDLDWRTAKI
+581 RIKI
-593 DRAGVDK
+593 EIHHKVRVADGGGVYNMGNLVAVTPK
-600 VKLHA
+600 RH
-605 RRFESAPENIVM
+605 I
-617 TDRLEKILRGE
+617 E
-628 IPVTDIDKRYYTHEI
+628 IHK
-643 RELERYRNLGVK
+643 
-655 DGEIPKSVQEQK
+655 
-667 EVWNNTHTATLEDY
+667 
-681 KVNEREQPL
+681 
-690 YTAEALRAAYEKELK
+690 
-705 DALGGIK
+705 GGK

>member
-41 PGPSPYVGPGMQEYR
+41 PGPSPYVGTGMQEYR
-56 KLRGTL
+56 KLRSTL

-82 ELKSE
+82 ELKNE

-108 ALMDAKAKSLKAIE
+108 ALMDAKAKSLKVIE

-127 AYTASD
+127 LYTASD
-133 FPQKSESMYQN
+133 FPQKSESMYQS

-163 LAKAYSADIYKAQI
+163 LAKAYSADIYKEQI

-184 QELESKA
+184 QELENKA

-214 NIEKKV
+214 NVEKKV

-228 SALPQLSNPAPEQW
+228 NALPQLTNPTPEQW

-267 IAKAPNALEKQKAT
+267 IAKAPNAL
-281 YNADLLVDE
+281 
-290 IASLQARLDKLNAE
+290 
-304 TARRKEIARQAAIRA
+304 
-319 GNTYAMPANGSVVA
+319 GVVA

-401 GMDANK
+401 GMDAAK
-407 LGLPSSVNLNAVAK
+407 LGLPPSVNLNAVAK
-421 AGGTVD
+421 ASGTVD

-462 AYNAA
+462 AYNAT

-476 STVAEAP
+476 STTAEAP

-495 GNQNPSSTTPVVP
+495 GNQNPSSTTPVIP
-508 KPVPVYEGAT
+508 KPVPVYEGAA
-518 LTPLKTEPET
+518 LTPLKTGPES
-528 YPGVITLPDDLI
+528 YPGMLLDLNDLI
-540 IGFPADSGIKPV
+540 VIFPADSGVKPV
-552 YVMFNSPYGE
+552 YVMLSSPLDSGIFTRRQLQKKFDSHKYDFGLGEKSANNGTLAEFRDKILEHLADPATVEKGTYHSEVNSKVHY
-562 TNAKGKYS
+562 NA
-570 GRNYNTDKAGG
+570 
-581 PILDLDWRTAKI
+581 RT
-593 DRAGVDK
+593 
-600 VKLHA
+600 
-605 RRFESAPENIVM
+605 NIVVIIGEDGM
-617 TDRLEKILRGE
+617 FVSGWRIEPGTDQYNFYMK
-628 IPVTDIDKRYYTHEI
+628 
-643 RELERYRNLGVK
+643 N
-655 DGEIPKSVQEQK
+655 
-667 EVWNNTHTATLEDY
+667 EVL
-681 KVNEREQPL
+681 
-690 YTAEALRAAYEKELK
+690 
-705 DALGGIK
+705 

>member
-1 MAVND
+1 
-6 YEPGSMVITHVQ
+6 
-18 GGGRDIIQYIPA
+18 
-30 RSSYGTPPFVP
+30 
-41 PGPSPYVGPGMQEYR
+41 MQEYR
-56 KLRGTL
+56 KLRSTL

-127 AYTASD
+127 LYTASD
-133 FPQKSESMYQN
+133 FPQKSESMYQS

-184 QELESKA
+184 QELENKA

-214 NIEKKV
+214 NVEKKV

-228 SALPQLSNPAPEQW
+228 NALPQLTNPTPEQW

-319 GNTYAMPANGSVVA
+319 ANTYAMPANGSVVA

-401 GMDANK
+401 GMDAAK
-407 LGLPSSVNLNAVAK
+407 LGLPPSVNLNAVAK
-421 AGGTVD
+421 ASGTVD

-462 AYNAA
+462 AYNAT

-476 STVAEAP
+476 STTAEAP

-518 LTPLKTEPET
+518 LTPVKATPET
-528 YPGVITLPDDLI
+528 YPGVITLPEDLI
-540 IGFPADSGIKPV
+540 IGFPADSGIKPI
-552 YVMFNSPYGE
+552 YVMFRDPRDVPGAATGKGQPVSGNWLGAASQGE
-562 TNAKGKYS
+562 GAPIPS
-570 GRNYNTDKAGG
+570 QITDKLRGKTFKNWRDFREQFWIAVANDPELSKQFNPGSLAVMRDGGAPYVRESEQAGG
-581 PILDLDWRTAKI
+581 RIKI
-593 DRAGVDK
+593 EIHHKVRIADGGGVYNMGNLVAVTPK
-600 VKLHA
+600 RHIEIHKG
-605 RRFESAPENIVM
+605 
-617 TDRLEKILRGE
+617 GE
-628 IPVTDIDKRYYTHEI
+628 
-643 RELERYRNLGVK
+643 
-655 DGEIPKSVQEQK
+655 
-667 EVWNNTHTATLEDY
+667 
-681 KVNEREQPL
+681 
-690 YTAEALRAAYEKELK
+690 
-705 DALGGIK
+705 